1 MPPKRKGSP
10 LYKGMPDF
18 DDPEDHELADLMNG
32 LNMVSKMPRFDND
45 ISDAALHEVL
55 DKVETAVKVQKRKKR
70 GTKLGATEWYYGYKP
85 YHVKRYKGNGNPYY
99 TLEYTEKKEW
109 YQRPRPYDTT
119 QIIKY

>member
-18 DDPEDHELADLMNG
+18 DDPEDHELADLMGG

-55 DKVETAVKVQKRKKR
+55 DKVETAVKVQKRKNRPK
-70 GTKLGATEWYYGYKP
+70 KLGATEWYYGYKP
-85 YHVKRYKGNGNPYY
+85 YHVKRTKGSGEPYY
-99 TLEYTEKKEW
+99 ELEWTNKKQW
-109 YQRPRPYDTT
+109 YQRPRPMDTT